1 MWRVGAMALDFTT
14 TKVDGVNVI
23 LLRGAI
29 LFGEEPKSL
38 RLLVKDLL
46 TRSPKIVLDLG
57 EVTRI
62 DSGGVGIL
70 VNLHASA
77 RKAGY
82 VIKLANLDN
91 HAKEV
96 LQITRLAKVFDI
108 FEQTEEAIASFKVA
122 AAKY

>member
-1 MWRVGAMALDFTT
+1 MALNFTT
-14 TKVDGVNVI
+14 TKVEGVNVI

-29 LFGEEPKSL
+29 LFCEEPKSL
-38 RLLVKDLL
+38 RLLVRDLL
-46 TRSPKIVLDLG
+46 IKSPKIVLDLG
-57 EVTRI
+57 DVTRI

-70 VNLHASA
+70 VNLQVSA

-96 LQITRLAKVFDI
+96 LQITRLATVFDI
-108 FEQTEEAIASFKVA
+108 FEKTEGAIASFKVA